1 MLDAWTDRHKIA
13 VDRDRQTM
21 VDIRTTSSDV
31 GVLLVA
37 VREVRNLIARTNEDA
52 SVGPSMV
59 E

>member
-1 MLDAWTDRHKIA
+1 
-13 VDRDRQTM
+13 M